1 MSPVVRRLATDEC
14 SLGTPEQIPRRAKR
28 VTESAG
34 LPLPRSFG
42 ELDAPKSAPARKAA
56 LLRPFGGTHFSGSEI
71 SCFDGHR

>member
-42 ELDAPKSAPARKAA
+42 QVCAPKSAPARKAA
-56 LLRPFGGTHFSGSEI
+56 LLRPFGGTDFSGTEVSR
-71 SCFDGHR
+71 FDWHR